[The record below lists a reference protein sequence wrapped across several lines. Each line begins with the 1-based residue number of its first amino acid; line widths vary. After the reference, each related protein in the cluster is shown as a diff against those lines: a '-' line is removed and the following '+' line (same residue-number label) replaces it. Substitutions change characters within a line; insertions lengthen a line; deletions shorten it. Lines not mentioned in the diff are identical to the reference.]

1 LLQEN
6 VKKLVAYQIVVTRGR
21 CLLPSSYGRKLLA
34 FSRVRELTKK
44 GGYNTKRNLS
54 RKWE

>member
-44 GGYNTKRNLS
+44 GCYNTKRNLS